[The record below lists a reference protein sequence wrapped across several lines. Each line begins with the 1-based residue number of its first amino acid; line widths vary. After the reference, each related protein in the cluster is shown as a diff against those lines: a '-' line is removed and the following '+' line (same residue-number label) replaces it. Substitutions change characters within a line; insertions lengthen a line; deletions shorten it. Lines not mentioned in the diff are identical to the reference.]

1 MDSYRS
7 TVSTNGG
14 ENRVSILTDRLVR
27 LQSKIEQNRLTKI
40 DAIQTEIED
49 CEERLDEAEAYRED
63 EMQKIKEYLVKLFE
77 LIGSEKRAMAYVQDS
92 KTIELRDVDDVMQA
106 TIGDFKVSQ
115 KESTSRMTTVSEK
128 YYEEMDTLVAALIA
142 EQNETYARNKKTME
156 TDLLQLQEELEQE
169 ELMSSTIL
177 SELETTA
184 RNSIAELRQR
194 LKSLEHERKKAEIQI
209 KNLIVEVQSRLDTQI
224 AKETQER
231 EEIEQ
236 TMLSIV
242 EQTAVGYLNMNDNV

>member
-1 MDSYRS
+1 
-7 TVSTNGG
+7 
-14 ENRVSILTDRLVR
+14 
-27 LQSKIEQNRLTKI
+27 
-40 DAIQTEIED
+40 
-49 CEERLDEAEAYRED
+49 
-63 EMQKIKEYLVKLFE
+63 
-77 LIGSEKRAMAYVQDS
+77 
-92 KTIELRDVDDVMQA
+92 
-106 TIGDFKVSQ
+106 
-115 KESTSRMTTVSEK
+115 MTTVSEK

-209 KNLIVEVQSRLDTQI
+209 KIS
-224 AKETQER
+224 
-231 EEIEQ
+231 
-236 TMLSIV
+236 
-242 EQTAVGYLNMNDNV
+242 

>member
-209 KNLIVEVQSRLDTQI
+209 KIS
-224 AKETQER
+224 
-231 EEIEQ
+231 
-236 TMLSIV
+236 
-242 EQTAVGYLNMNDNV
+242 

>member
-115 KESTSRMTTVSEK
+115 RSPHR
-128 YYEEMDTLVAALIA
+128 
-142 EQNETYARNKKTME
+142 
-156 TDLLQLQEELEQE
+156 
-169 ELMSSTIL
+169 
-177 SELETTA
+177 
-184 RNSIAELRQR
+184 
-194 LKSLEHERKKAEIQI
+194 
-209 KNLIVEVQSRLDTQI
+209 
-224 AKETQER
+224 
-231 EEIEQ
+231 
-236 TMLSIV
+236 
-242 EQTAVGYLNMNDNV
+242 G

>member
-1 MDSYRS
+1 MDSHRS
-7 TVSTNGG
+7 TVSISDG
-14 ENRVSILTDRLVR
+14 ENRMSVLADRLVR

-77 LIGSEKRAMAYVQDS
+77 LIGSEKRAMTYVQDS

-106 TIGDFKVSQ
+106 TIGDFKLSQ
-115 KESTSRMTTVSEK
+115 KESTARMTAASEK

-142 EQNETYARNKKTME
+142 EQNETYKRNKKTME

-169 ELMSSTIL
+169 ELQSSTIL
-177 SELETTA
+177 SEIETA
-184 RNSIAELRQR
+184 MRNSIADLRQR

-209 KNLIVEVQSRLDTQI
+209 KNLIAEVQSRLDGQI

-231 EEIEQ
+231 EEVEQ
-236 TMLSIV
+236 TMLSVV